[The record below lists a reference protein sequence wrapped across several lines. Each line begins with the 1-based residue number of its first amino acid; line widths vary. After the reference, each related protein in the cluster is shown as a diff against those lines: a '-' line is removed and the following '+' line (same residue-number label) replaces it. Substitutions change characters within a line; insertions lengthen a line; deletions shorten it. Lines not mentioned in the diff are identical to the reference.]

1 MRDKSGG
8 PQTPIFLLSL
18 LAWQRGGRAGP
29 GQSVGHSPPWVCWV
43 STFLWAD
50 NLQGS
55 PVSSECSPG
64 PWQAHCLVVTNAQT
78 ALDKFLVTQRIP
90 TFPLTSLA
98 SSLEWVLSL
107 GNGCM
112 SSWLAR
118 TGLSAGALATWRT
131 CQLGTHDEE
140 DESSRPCGCY
150 YSSAS
155 STPQQSPSVPC
166 DAMSILPC
174 VTIPGQGDRIEEMP
188 DTLMNVREEMTKCH
202 GYYLGL
208 GLGVSEA
215 GFSGGQHTGA

>member
-1 MRDKSGG
+1 MHGTGLRAAPSNGYRF
-8 PQTPIFLLSL
+8 PWLRNIFKKPSC
-18 LAWQRGGRAGP
+18 R

-43 STFLWAD
+43 SAFLWAD

-78 ALDKFLVTQRIP
+78 ALDRFLVTQRIS

-107 GNGCM
+107 GDVCM
-112 SSWLAR
+112 SSWLAK

-131 CQLGTHDEE
+131 CQLRTHDEE

-150 YSSAS
+150 YFSAS
-155 STPQQSPSVPC
+155 CVSTPQQSPSVPC
-166 DAMSILPC
+166 DVTAVSILP
-174 VTIPGQGDRIEEMP
+174 V
-188 DTLMNVREEMTKCH
+188 
-202 GYYLGL
+202 
-208 GLGVSEA
+208 
-215 GFSGGQHTGA
+215 